1 MNQFQSFEKFL
12 NEGIN
17 YAVMLIGG
25 SIGDK
30 PRPRDAK
37 GYAGMDVDKDEWLTD
52 LNNAK
57 AKAKRMNDNLSPGE
71 KKHYGLKYVV
81 VPVKNKKFIKE
92 SIVIEYEMNE
102 EKAIKDLSG
111 KNEKPMVTGIAKII
125 KRVVDPVNRKEMVD
139 SQIEDFKEEGIYF
152 DYEEFKKLCD
162 VK

>member
-1 MNQFQSFEKFL
+1 MNQFHTFENFL
-12 NEGIN
+12 NEGTN

-37 GYAGMDVDKDEWLTD
+37 GYAGMDVDKDEWLMD

-92 SIVIEYEMNE
+92 SIVIDSEINE
-102 EKAIKDLSG
+102 EKAIADLSG

-125 KRVVDPVNRKEMVD
+125 SRVKDPINRKEMAD
-139 SQIEDFKEEGIYF
+139 TQIEDFKEEGIYF
-152 DYEEFKKLCD
+152 DYDEFLKLCN
-162 VK
+162 VQ

>member
-37 GYAGMDVDKDEWLTD
+37 GYAGMDVDKDEWLTY

-92 SIVIEYEMNE
+92 SIVIESEMNE

-139 SQIEDFKEEGIYF
+139 SQIEDFKEEGIYI